1 MTTAIKILRET
12 SCPILFSKMNWPRL
26 SDYLLIPKDFDAQLE
41 AYLLADSV
49 RRDRVETTV
58 NLGNLRYQ
66 SEQVMIKGEW
76 VERDWLTATGV
87 VQETL
92 RDGQE
97 IVLTVLKGTDGSFF
111 DSVILKVQKQNG
123 ETRLIYREPLVILE
137 RLKGKNTPSKVQ
149 ERNTHVFIQHLLE

>member
-1 MTTAIKILRET
+1 
-12 SCPILFSKMNWPRL
+12 MNQLRL

-58 NLGNLRYQ
+58 NLGNLCYQ
-66 SEQVMIKGEW
+66 SEQVMIEGEW

-97 IVLTVLKGTDGSFF
+97 TILTVLKGSDGSFL

-123 ETRLIYREPLVILE
+123 ETQLIYREPLVILV

-149 ERNTHVFIQHLLE
+149 ERNTHVFIQCLLERFHFQLH